1 MKNLNQGIDIFIID
15 YSATQTSVL
24 IDIYAGDAN
33 NIIKLSI
40 SYIYLQKFTEYTGNM
55 QFYVYDYFIDGLGL
69 FISNSTPKNLTLIPG
84 DSFNLT
90 GGASIITFMNGMN
103 LSAAGS
109 YLTYDITIEGS
120 VKNSSAMFFIFSSKS
135 STYTLLK

>member
-1 MKNLNQGIDIFIID
+1 MKNLNQGIDIFIIV

-33 NIIKLSI
+33 NIMKLSI

-69 FISNSTPKNLTLIPG
+69 FISNSTPKNLTLITG

-90 GGASIITFMNGMN
+90 GGARIITFINGMN
-103 LSAAGS
+103 LPAVGS
-109 YLTYDITIEGS
+109 SFTYFINIESS
-120 VKNSSAMFFIFSSKS
+120 VKNSSAMFFVFSSKS
-135 STYTLLK
+135 TT